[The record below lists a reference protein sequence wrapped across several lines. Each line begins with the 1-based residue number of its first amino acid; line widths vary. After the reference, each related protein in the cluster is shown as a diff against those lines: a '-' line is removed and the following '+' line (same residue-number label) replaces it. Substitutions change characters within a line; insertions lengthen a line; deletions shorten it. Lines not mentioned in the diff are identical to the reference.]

1 MMYRRVGI
9 YIAALVAALAAAL
22 ALGACSANKNTAA
35 NRKYQEF
42 ITRYNIY
49 YNGDVHYKETL
60 ADMERAYEDDYSRRV
75 FMHPVEAKADETA
88 PQPSGDFNRSIE
100 KAQKA
105 IQLRSIKKKPAR
117 KSGKRNDP
125 AYKEWMKRDE
135 YNPFMHNAWMM
146 MGRGQYYNGDFLGAA
161 STFFYV
167 SRHFTWLPA
176 TVTEARLMQALSYIS
191 LGWQFEAEVIIT
203 RIKHDDLPNNRLR
216 RLYNFVY
223 ADYYIHADNYADA
236 MPFLLEAVKGAKGSQ
251 KTRLNFLLGQIGR
264 AHV

>member
-88 PQPSGDFNRSIE
+88 PQP
-100 KAQKA
+100 
-105 IQLRSIKKKPAR
+105 
-117 KSGKRNDP
+117 
-125 AYKEWMKRDE
+125 
-135 YNPFMHNAWMM
+135 
-146 MGRGQYYNGDFLGAA
+146 
-161 STFFYV
+161 
-167 SRHFTWLPA
+167 
-176 TVTEARLMQALSYIS
+176 LS
-191 LGWQFEAEVIIT
+191 L
-203 RIKHDDLPNNRLR
+203 
-216 RLYNFVY
+216 
-223 ADYYIHADNYADA
+223 IH
-236 MPFLLEAVKGAKGSQ
+236 
-251 KTRLNFLLGQIGR
+251 I
-264 AHV
+264 